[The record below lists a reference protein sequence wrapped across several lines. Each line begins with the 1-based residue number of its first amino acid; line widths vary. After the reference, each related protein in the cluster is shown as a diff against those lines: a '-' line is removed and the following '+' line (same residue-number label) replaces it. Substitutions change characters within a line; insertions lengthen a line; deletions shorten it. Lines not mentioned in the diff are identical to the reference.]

1 MNPMREIGGVYLLL
15 IRLAKGRWIQI
26 GGMGYRFFHGGSYGY
41 VGSARKGMRSRLN
54 RHLKNV
60 KRLHWHIDYLLRY
73 GEVEA
78 IVYGQCLLDKECTL
92 ANELSRIFKFLPGF
106 GCSDCSCSSH
116 LFFFP
121 YRRPLVRGG
130 YRSFTRIGLTPRLYW
145 KEPSMR
151 VFNIDLT
158 SR

>member
-1 MNPMREIGGVYLLL
+1 M
-15 IRLAKGRWIQI
+15 
-26 GGMGYRFFHGGSYGY
+26 
-41 VGSARKGMRSRLN
+41 
-54 RHLKNV
+54 
-60 KRLHWHIDYLLRY
+60 
-73 GEVEA
+73 
-78 IVYGQCLLDKECTL
+78 L